1 MLITLGSVL
10 VSLAAAAVYITDL
23 VRNEEVPC
31 GKTAITSLCDDQYYT
46 IVSPPP

>member
-23 VRNEEVPC
+23 VRNEEAPC
-31 GKTAITSLCDDQYYT
+31 GKTNLPNLCDDQYFT
-46 IVSPPP
+46 IVSLPP